1 MKGKKKA
8 QLTWCLLMCD
18 KCLYYQQMAQ
28 YYRQHKISTAGL
40 RVLTRAINHSTLYF
54 TYEII
59 KIMWMMLMLV
69 TFNFYLYL
77 TAEKNTQ
84 WILITTQSVMISC
97 N

>member
-1 MKGKKKA
+1 
-8 QLTWCLLMCD
+8 
-18 KCLYYQQMAQ
+18 
-28 YYRQHKISTAGL
+28 
-40 RVLTRAINHSTLYF
+40 
-54 TYEII
+54 
-59 KIMWMMLMLV
+59 MLMLV